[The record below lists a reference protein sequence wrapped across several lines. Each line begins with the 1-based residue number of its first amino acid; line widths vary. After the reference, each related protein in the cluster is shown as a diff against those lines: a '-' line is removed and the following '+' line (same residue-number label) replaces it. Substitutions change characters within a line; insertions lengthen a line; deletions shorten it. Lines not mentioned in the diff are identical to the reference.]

1 MKQEELIA
9 ERYELALARI
19 KEIPDESIC
28 GENYRDYFMQMTDF
42 VLMMG
47 QTYAL
52 VEDGALRQMG
62 MEALREHNQSPYA
75 DILPAYYRVSY
86 ANSDYAIDRLGDTIE
101 KCLS

>member
-28 GENYRDYFMQMTDF
+28 GENYRDYFMQMADF
-42 VLMMG
+42 VLMMD

-52 VEDGALRQMG
+52 VEDGALRQMMRKSG
-62 MEALREHNQSPYA
+62 
-75 DILPAYYRVSY
+75 
-86 ANSDYAIDRLGDTIE
+86 
-101 KCLS
+101 KCCVRWTE